1 MYTSIHRLP
10 FVLGLSESRNRHKL
24 SRSTKNPFTKMKG
37 TDDTVAKG
45 NEETNSPLLF
55 FLLYWYTYL
64 GNIQVTAT
72 WVYRS
77 SYSHQAENSFSKY
90 AKPPPHTH
98 FHSFLFV
105 ITGKGNCECFTCCP
119 GFSAARLNLVNQKVK
134 IKSEWKL
141 REKQPSNDRD
151 TRQWRMMLLLQGSS
165 SSTQGL
171 GITIWLCKRISLI
184 LQK

>member
-1 MYTSIHRLP
+1 MILLP
-10 FVLGLSESRNRHKL
+10 RVMKKQTVLC
-24 SRSTKNPFTKMKG
+24 F
-37 TDDTVAKG
+37 
-45 NEETNSPLLF
+45 
-55 FLLYWYTYL
+55 
-64 GNIQVTAT
+64 
-72 WVYRS
+72 
-77 SYSHQAENSFSKY
+77 SFSSIDTHTLVTYKLQQREFIG
-90 AKPPPHTH
+90 AVIPIKQRILFPSTLNLPPHTH
-98 FHSFLFV
+98 FHNFLFV